1 MKSLRLPIAS
11 FLAGALLM
19 LTMLWMI
26 VGYPDVEHVP
36 VRIHEA
42 RLLDAE
48 THKVELVVGSCNGA
62 PRATS
67 FLGPE
72 YLEVEVTAFRFK
84 RDQDDCIDVLEVFFN
99 QSDLGPL
106 PTELLD
112 AHTGEVVRIS
122 GGR

>member
-1 MKSLRLPIAS
+1 MKSLWVPIGS
-11 FLAGALLM
+11 FLAGALVM
-19 LTMLWMI
+19 LAVLWVV
-26 VGYPDVEHVP
+26 VGFPDTEHGS

-42 RLLDAE
+42 RLLDAD

-67 FLGPE
+67 VRGPE
-72 YLEVEVTAFRFK
+72 YLEVEVTAFRFT
-84 RDQDDCIDVLEVFFN
+84 RDQDDCQDILEVFFN

-112 AHTGEVVRIS
+112 THTGEIVAIS
-122 GGR
+122 GAG

>member
-1 MKSLRLPIAS
+1 MKSLWLPIAS
-11 FLAGALLM
+11 FVAGALLM
-19 LTMLWMI
+19 LAGLWVV
-26 VGYPDVEHVP
+26 VGYPDVEHVS
-36 VRIHEA
+36 VRIYEA

-48 THKVELVVGSCNGA
+48 THSVGLLVGSCNGA

-67 FLGPE
+67 LRGPE

-84 RDQDDCIDVLEVFFN
+84 RHQDDCQDFLEVSFR

-106 PTELLD
+106 PAELLD
-112 AHTGEVVRIS
+112 THTGEVVEIR

>member
-1 MKSLRLPIAS
+1 MKSLWVPIAS
-11 FLAGALLM
+11 FVAGALLM
-19 LTMLWMI
+19 LAGLWVV
-26 VGYPDVEHVP
+26 VGYPDVEHVS
-36 VRIHEA
+36 VRIYEA

-48 THKVELVVGSCNGA
+48 THRVELLVGSCNGA

-67 FLGPE
+67 LRGPE

-84 RDQDDCIDVLEVFFN
+84 HDQDDCQDVLEVSFS

-106 PTELLD
+106 PAELLD
-112 AHTGEVVRIS
+112 THAGEVVEIS